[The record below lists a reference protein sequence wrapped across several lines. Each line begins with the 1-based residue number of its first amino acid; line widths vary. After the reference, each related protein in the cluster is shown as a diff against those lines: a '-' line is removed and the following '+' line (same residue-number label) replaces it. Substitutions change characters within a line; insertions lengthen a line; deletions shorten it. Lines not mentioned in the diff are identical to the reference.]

1 MMLDIVKDVKVI
13 KAVIPPFDR
22 LDVDTPV
29 DAQVDA
35 QVDVQVD
42 VQVDAQVEAQ
52 VKHLETQV
60 PLFCSTPINRQVFQ
74 RN

>member
-13 KAVIPPFDR
+13 KTVILPFDR

-29 DAQVDA
+29 DAQVD
-35 QVDVQVD
+35 V
-42 VQVDAQVEAQ
+42 Q

-60 PLFCSTPINRQVFQ
+60 LLSCSAPVIRQVFQ
-74 RN
+74 RD

>member
-13 KAVIPPFDR
+13 EAVIPPFDR

-35 QVDVQVD
+35 QVVHKSSILRHKYSYY
-42 VQVDAQVEAQ
+42 AQ
-52 VKHLETQV
+52 L
-60 PLFCSTPINRQVFQ
+60 L
-74 RN
+74 